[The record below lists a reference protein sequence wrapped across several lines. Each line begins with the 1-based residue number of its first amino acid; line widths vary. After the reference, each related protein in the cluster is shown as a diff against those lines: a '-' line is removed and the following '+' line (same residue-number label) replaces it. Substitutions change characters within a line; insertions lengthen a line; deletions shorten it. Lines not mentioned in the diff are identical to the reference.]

1 MSSEVRLSKVPL
13 PAGHLFGLPSS
24 GIVHTKVFV
33 VVLVTV
39 AYLVF
44 TLNFFNFCY
53 CFDHTD
59 RFVLELATA
68 PWKRPPGE
76 GRLS

>member
-13 PAGHLFGLPSS
+13 SAGHLFDLPSS
-24 GIVHTKVFV
+24 GIMHTKVFV

-44 TLNFFNFCY
+44 TLNFF
-53 CFDHTD
+53 
-59 RFVLELATA
+59 
-68 PWKRPPGE
+68 
-76 GRLS
+76 